1 MIMVLM
7 NASLRVPL
15 ATAAAAALA
24 LSACGSP
31 TTDGAAGDG
40 PTVITS
46 FYPLQWAT
54 EQVIGETEGTID
66 VLTKPGAEAHGLELS
81 PQQIASLGGA
91 DLIVYLE
98 SLQPQ
103 VDAAIAEAGDARTLN
118 AADVITLAPIAE
130 GHSHDHGH
138 EESAEDEH
146 ADDEHA
152 DEAHDD
158 EGDAHEHGDVDP
170 HFWLD
175 TERMGQVVV
184 AIADELAQV
193 NPDDADAY
201 RANAESAVEDLKA
214 LDQEYADGLAVCER
228 REFITTH
235 AAFQYIADRYDL
247 EEIGISGINPDG
259 EPSPAR
265 IAAVHEEAKLHG
277 VTTIFFET
285 LTSDAVASSIA
296 GDLGLKT
303 AVLDP
308 LEGVTDNSPGDDY
321 PSIMRANLEALRS
334 ANDCN

>member
-1 MIMVLM
+1 M
-7 NASLRVPL
+7 NASLRVSL

-66 VLTKPGAEAHGLELS
+66 VLTKPGAEAHSLELS
-81 PQQIASLGGA
+81 PQQIASLGDT

-138 EESAEDEH
+138 EESAED
-146 ADDEHA
+146 
-152 DEAHDD
+152 
-158 EGDAHEHGDVDP
+158 AHEHGDVDP

-193 NPDDADAY
+193 NPDEADAY
-201 RANAESAVEDLKA
+201 RANAESAVQDLKA
-214 LDQEYADGLAVCER
+214 LDQEYAEGLAVCER

-235 AAFQYIADRYDL
+235 TAFQYIADRYDL

>member
-1 MIMVLM
+1 M
-7 NASLRVPL
+7 NVRMPL
-15 ATAAAAALA
+15 AVSAAAVLA
-24 LSACGSP
+24 LTACGSP
-31 TTDGAAGDG
+31 TSGTDGEAEG
-40 PTVITS
+40 PQVTAS
-46 FYPLQWAT
+46 FYPLEWAT
-54 EQVIGETEGTID
+54 QQVVGDTEAGID
-66 VLTKPGAEAHGLELS
+66 VLTKPGTEAHGLELS
-81 PQQIASLGGA
+81 PQQIASLAQA

-98 SLQPQ
+98 GLQPE
-103 VDAAIAEAGDARTLN
+103 VDQAVPASGAERVLN
-118 AADVITLAPIAE
+118 VADVIELAPLAE
-130 GHSHDHGH
+130 GHDHDEHGD
-138 EESAEDEH
+138 EDGAEDEPAEEEGH
-146 ADDEHA
+146 EG
-152 DEAHDD
+152 HD
-158 EGDAHEHGDVDP
+158 HGDVDP

-175 TERMGQVVV
+175 PERMGTVVG
-184 AIADELAQV
+184 AIADQLAEV
-193 NPDDADAY
+193 NPEQADTY
-201 RANAESAVEDLKA
+201 RANAEAAVAELTT
-214 LDQEYADGLAVCER
+214 LDEEYRTGLAECVR

-235 AAFQYIADRYDL
+235 AAFQYVADRYDL